1 MSNSAGAS
9 SSTSDDASFPDDSS
23 ELPVPD
29 GVRTSISSD
38 TLVYEPSSPPQR
50 VVVPQSA
57 DDAFVTLTGLAQTGG
72 AEAKG
77 PDAGTLPE
85 NLHGAGTE
93 RYQVALY
100 PVGPL
105 WRRLDQVAVF
115 VHVGSGLMSN
125 DGRHGPVGG
134 HELKTVSPVWME
146 GRLGVFI
153 QVNIVAMGTIPC
165 IQFQITCTGVV
176 DEMDPLPRE
185 TPASDADPPPSSFRY
200 GSSQR
205 RFESDDD
212 RYDPFERDDRNR
224 PFDDRDFER

>member
-9 SSTSDDASFPDDSS
+9 SSTPEGASFPDASS
-23 ELPVPD
+23 ERPVPD
-29 GVRTSISSD
+29 GVRTSISSN

-50 VVVPQSA
+50 VVVPQSRDLVFA
-57 DDAFVTLTGLAQTGG
+57 TLTGLAQTGS

-85 NLHGAGTE
+85 NVHGAGTE
-93 RYQVALY
+93 RYQVAVY
-100 PVGPL
+100 PVGPS
-105 WRRLDQVAVF
+105 WSRLDQVAVF
-115 VHVGSGLMSN
+115 VNVGSGLMSN

-134 HELKTVSPVWME
+134 HELKTISPVWMD
-146 GRLGVFI
+146 GRLGVFV
-153 QVNIVAMGTIPC
+153 QLNIVAMGAIPC

-185 TPASDADPPPSSFRY
+185 ASASDADSPSSSSRY
-200 GSSQR
+200 GSSQQ

-212 RYDPFERDDRNR
+212 RYDPFKRDDRNR